1 MTTIVV
7 KNQDEFEA
15 LVGANDFRISRAI
28 VEGILKNLYTTKRFV
43 YILSIEV
50 EEDQRTY
57 DITIERDD
65 FLEGLETNLKHYE
78 RNEEYET
85 CDKIVKG
92 IKFLKKINPE
102 K

>member
-50 EEDQRTY
+50 DTNSQWCS
-57 DITIERDD
+57 DIC
-65 FLEGLETNLKHYE
+65 NLSLIYVF
-78 RNEEYET
+78 NN
-85 CDKIVKG
+85 VK
-92 IKFLKKINPE
+92 
-102 K
+102 